1 MIPVLTVSQ
10 MRDIDK
16 QVIGGD
22 VARGY
27 SYMLKAGMGL
37 FEAACGLVPD
47 KTCGDIA
54 VICGKGNNG
63 GDGFVAARLLAEAHY
78 RVMCFGLCAP
88 DEIKG
93 EAKMACDQYIASGG
107 NFLLLDDPGDLCNL
121 SRYCLIIDALL
132 GSGLSGNPRG
142 IVAEVIDAI
151 NASGVRVLAADTPSG
166 LDNDRG
172 VPGKPCIG
180 AKVTVA
186 MGYPKLGAFFYPGKA
201 DVGDYKVKDL
211 GYPED
216 CLKAVKPSVFLP
228 ETRTLAKLLPPRKQ
242 WGSKFDHG
250 LLALICGSTGMT
262 GSAILSSLAALRT
275 GCGMAH
281 LFSPKS
287 ALPALSSQLVE
298 VVLHAVEETAAGTP
312 AEGAAEPIK
321 KGSARM
327 QAMCIGP
334 GISHDERTVRLVR
347 ELLATVRLPVVL
359 DADGINAFKGSPER
373 LKERAGELLITPH
386 RGEWERLFP
395 PLPDDPEGK
404 IERLRETAIMHS
416 MTILYKGAPTIVADP
431 AGRAYLLP
439 YGNSGMA
446 TAGSGDVLTGCIASL
461 AAQGCTLPDAAVL
474 GAYIHGRAGEIAS
487 GRFGE
492 YAMIASDLL
501 TGMPDVL
508 KTLVSQ

>member
-10 MRDIDK
+10 MRDLDK
-16 QVIGGD
+16 RAIGGD
-22 VARGY
+22 VAAGY
-27 SYMLKAGMGL
+27 SYMLRAGAGL
-37 FEAACGLVPD
+37 FEAAAGLAPD
-47 KTCGDIA
+47 KARGDIA

-63 GDGFVAARLLAEAHY
+63 GDGFVAARLLAEANY
-78 RVMCFGLCAP
+78 RVMCFGLCRP
-88 DEIKG
+88 EEIRA
-93 EAKMACDQYIASGG
+93 EAKLAYDQYIARGG
-107 NFLLLDDPGDLCNL
+107 NYLMLDDVGDLGDL
-121 SRYCLIIDALL
+121 SRYSLIIDALL

-142 IVAEVIDAI
+142 LAAEVIGAI
-151 NASGVRVLAADTPSG
+151 NESGVPVLAADTPSG

-186 MGYPKLGAFFYPGKA
+186 MGFPKIGAFFHPGKA
-201 DVGDYKVKDL
+201 TAGDYRIKDL
-211 GYPED
+211 GYPEE
-216 CLKAVKPSVFLP
+216 CLEAVKPSLFLQEP
-228 ETRTLAKLLPPRKQ
+228 RALAKMLPPRKQ

-287 ALPALSSQLVE
+287 ALPALSSHLIE
-298 VVLHAVEETAAGTP
+298 VVLHAVEETVAGTP
-312 AEGAAEPIK
+312 AESGAEPIK
-321 KGSARM
+321 KGAARM

-334 GISHDERTVRLVR
+334 GISHDEQTMRLVR
-347 ELLATVRLPVVL
+347 DLLATVRLPVIL
-359 DADGINAFKGSPER
+359 DADGINAFKGIPER
-373 LKERAGELLITPH
+373 LKERAGELCITPH

-395 PLPDDPEGK
+395 PLPDDPAGK
-404 IERLRETAIMHS
+404 VERLRETAILHS
-416 MTILYKGAPTIVADP
+416 MTILYKGSPTIVADP
-431 AGRAYLLP
+431 AGRAFLLP

-446 TAGSGDVLTGCIASL
+446 TAGCGDVLTGCIGSL

-487 GRFGE
+487 ERFGE

-501 TGMPDVL
+501 TTIPDVL
-508 KTLVSQ
+508 KNLVFR